1 MKKRYVMNNNRD
13 FFILDN
19 NKSYFR
25 IIFKAVF
32 FVAIIACFYVD
43 GAISPMFKIFI
54 TLFNIMIFIIRQ
66 D

>member
-1 MKKRYVMNNNRD
+1 MKKRYVMSNNRD

-19 NKSYFR
+19 NESYFR

-32 FVAIIACFYVD
+32 FVAIIVYFYVD

-54 TLFNIMIFIIRQ
+54 IILLYNLLCCT
-66 D
+66 